1 MRGISR
7 KIRRSH
13 RAPDRRALR
22 ATPALPL
29 RYGCLPRAGPRA
41 TDSRETTNGDST
53 MGYEALEFDVR
64 DGVGHLTLNRPKAAN
79 ALDLTLVR
87 ELVEVAKTCDGDPTI
102 RAVLLTGAGKMFC
115 AGGDLRSFAAAEG
128 SIPELV
134 REVADTLHQALSIF
148 ARMDAPVVAAVNGV
162 AAGAGMSMVCHAD
175 MAIAAESAK
184 FTMAYTA
191 AGLTPDGSST
201 YYLPRIIGR
210 RRTIELM
217 LTNRRLS
224 AAEAA
229 EWGIVNRAVPDAEL
243 MAEAEALAK
252 QLASGPTRAYG
263 TTKKLLLA
271 SATNDLET
279 QMDLETDGIAGMT
292 ETKDGLEGMNAFLE
306 KRAAEFT
313 GE

>member
-1 MRGISR
+1 
-7 KIRRSH
+7 
-13 RAPDRRALR
+13 
-22 ATPALPL
+22 
-29 RYGCLPRAGPRA
+29 
-41 TDSRETTNGDST
+41 

-64 DGVGHLTLNRPKAAN
+64 DGVGYLTLNRPKAAN

-87 ELVEVAKTCDGDPTI
+87 ELVEVAKTCDGDPAI

-210 RRTIELM
+210 RRTVELM

-229 EWGIVNRAVPDAEL
+229 EWGIVNRAVPDGEL

-252 QLASGPTRAYG
+252 QLANGPTRAYG